1 MSGVFETVDPDSGLP
16 VIGVPDPVPSATPAT
31 GQALQA
37 SLVQQS
43 SQMAGR
49 GRLGYFRHCLILRGA
64 DSLLEPSFA
73 AIQQAIQNPGLLG
86 RKPGFPMRLPEPRLA
101 LLEALARRR
110 FEAHFAH

>member
-43 SQMAGR
+43 
-49 GRLGYFRHCLILRGA
+49 
-64 DSLLEPSFA
+64 
-73 AIQQAIQNPGLLG
+73 IQQAIQNPGLLG

-101 LLEALARRR
+101 LLKALARRR